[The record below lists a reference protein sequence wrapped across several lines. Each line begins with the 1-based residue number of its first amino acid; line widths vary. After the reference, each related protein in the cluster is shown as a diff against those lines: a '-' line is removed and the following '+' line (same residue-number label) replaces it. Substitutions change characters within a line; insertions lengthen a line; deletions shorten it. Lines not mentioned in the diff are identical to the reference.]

1 MSYDKK
7 RNIIHEQK
15 SKQTLARNLKKK
27 IQTTMIGSLSSIEMH
42 FGFLWQSESLPE
54 EQKVK
59 MKNIFESLRSE
70 ILDKGNH
77 QLRNVDVELGNYT
90 VSHSSITDIS
100 FIKLPEEEKE
110 DE

>member
-1 MSYDKK
+1 MSYEKK

-15 SKQTLARNLKKK
+15 SKQTLSRNLKKK

-54 EQKVK
+54 EQRVK
-59 MKNIFESLRSE
+59 IKNIFESLRSE

-77 QLRNVDVELGNYT
+77 QLRNVDMELSNYT
-90 VSHSSITDIS
+90 ISHNSITDIS

-110 DE
+110 HE